1 MSRKSSPPFHP
12 DACPPSHALLQLT
25 SPGSILKKTVVNANG
40 YLVFEQGLSLYKD
53 TYAFLCKIPQM
64 LWGTRGIRANTL
76 NYQILHERERYHRSL
91 KRSSQS
97 NCRLELRVIFFF
109 CLFFFSISTL
119 WCIGAIKVLHVSVKV
134 SLPDRLRG
142 EWQACS
148 MCSKREYVCH
158 RQIPK
163 ANSQVCAISSALT
176 DGEPSRRSRL
186 AAFRQLWTS
195 RSICCRTHFQNAAIE
210 LLTHHK
216 KKKKTL

>member
-1 MSRKSSPPFHP
+1 MSRKSSPPSIQTPVLPHTP
-12 DACPPSHALLQLT
+12 CCSWPAQALFWRRQLWMPMAIWYLNKA
-25 SPGSILKKTVVNANG
+25 SVYIKTHMPFSAKFLG
-40 YLVFEQGLSLYKD
+40 CFEEREELEQ
-53 TYAFLCKIPQM
+53 
-64 LWGTRGIRANTL
+64 NTL

-109 CLFFFSISTL
+109 CLFFFSTSTL